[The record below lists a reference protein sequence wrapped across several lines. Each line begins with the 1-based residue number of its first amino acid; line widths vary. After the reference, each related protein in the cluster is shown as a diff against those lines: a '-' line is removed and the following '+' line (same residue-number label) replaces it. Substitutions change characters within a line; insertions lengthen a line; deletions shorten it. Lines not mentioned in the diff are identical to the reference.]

1 MSITISVSMFPQL
14 CESFSSFS
22 LASSDPIRS
31 RKTVCDCPWVF
42 WGYYLSVVAITGTGL
57 TSVVICCTTLS
68 LILLYSLLHW
78 RDSSVCI
85 CFGRG
90 RMMPF
95 KSMALVSRINLHPWP
110 GVSRGLGCKQAA
122 WSTLAALGRK
132 IGCYIR

>member
-1 MSITISVSMFPQL
+1 MSIIISDSMFPQL

-42 WGYYLSVVAITGTGL
+42 WGYYLSVVAIIGTGL
-57 TSVVICCTTLS
+57 TIVVICCFTLS
-68 LILLYSLLHW
+68 LILSYSLLHW
-78 RDSSVCI
+78 RDSWVWI
-85 CFGRG
+85 CLGRG

-95 KSMALVSRINLHPWP
+95 KSMVLVSRINLHPWP
-110 GVSRGLGCKQAA
+110 WVLMDLGCKQAA